1 MIAIAT
7 GHKGSNV
14 REVNPQLFNEKLAQF
29 LQNSKKIEQ
38 PNWADL
44 VKTGCLNQMPPNLTN
59 WWYTRAAAVFRQ
71 VYLHPNTSVTELR
84 NRFGSKKH
92 YGTKPCHF
100 CQSSGKVLRTILQQL
115 EKAGYIKTAEDD
127 HGGRIVTA
135 NGQKQLD
142 LIAVEIKKSQQ

>member
-1 MIAIAT
+1 MIVAT

-14 REVNPQLFNEKLAQF
+14 REVNPQVFTERLSQYF
-29 LQNSKKIEQ
+29 QNSKKIEQ

-44 VKTGCLNQMPPNLTN
+44 VKTGCLNQMPPNLQN
-59 WWYTRAAAVFRQ
+59 GWYTRAAAVCRQ

-100 CQSSGKVLRTILQQL
+100 CQSSGKVLRVILQQL
-115 EKAGYIKTAEDD
+115 EKAGYVKKTEDN
-127 HGGRIVTA
+127 GRVITPI
-135 NGQKQLD
+135 GQKQLD
-142 LIAVEIKKSQQ
+142 TITKELKKSQ